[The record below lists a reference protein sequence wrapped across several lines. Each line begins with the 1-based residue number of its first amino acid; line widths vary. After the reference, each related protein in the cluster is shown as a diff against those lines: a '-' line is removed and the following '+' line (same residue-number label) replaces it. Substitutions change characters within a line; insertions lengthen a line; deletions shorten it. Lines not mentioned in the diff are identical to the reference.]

1 MTSRRYM
8 MKKITIFVLLAFVLS
23 LAPAHMLMANDSD
36 LQAIKKAVKKNPN
49 IDPDQEV
56 KWFKILITDTRTK
69 QDKVKITLPV
79 SLIELILEAD
89 HDHFRIDRDEY
100 DLDIREIFREL
111 KKAGPMAII
120 EICEDGELIKVWFE

>member
-1 MTSRRYM
+1 

-36 LQAIKKAVKKNPN
+36 LQAIKKAVKKNPK

-56 KWFKILITDTRTK
+56 KWFKVLITDTRTK
-69 QDKVKITLPV
+69 QDKVKITLPI

-100 DLDIREIFREL
+100 DVDIREIFREL

>member
-1 MTSRRYM
+1 M

-23 LAPAHMLMANDSD
+23 LAPAHMLMAKDSD

-56 KWFKILITDTRTK
+56 KWFKILITDTWTK
-69 QDKVKITLPV
+69 KDKVKITLPV
-79 SLIELILEAD
+79 SLIELILEAEHD
-89 HDHFRIDRDEY
+89 HHFRIDRDEY

-111 KKAGPMAII
+111 KKVGPMAFI
-120 EICEDGELIKVWFE
+120 EICEDGELIKIWFE

>member
-1 MTSRRYM
+1 M
-8 MKKITIFVLLAFVLS
+8 MKKITIFVLLAFALS
-23 LAPAHMLMANDSD
+23 LAPANMLMANDSD

-49 IDPDQEV
+49 IAPDQEV
-56 KWFKILITDTRTK
+56 KWFKVLITDTRTK
-69 QDKVKITLPV
+69 QDKIKITLPV

-100 DLDIREIFREL
+100 DVDIREIFREL